1 MGQRPFDFPPAPSPQ
16 KGDRCR
22 SFSPPLW
29 KILRRC
35 DRIDLP
41 EGFGRRRLSQRGEC
55 TLQCPVCGKEMKTG
69 ASTFMGSTG
78 LTPMACVFTDSEVK
92 QKGFFRHNV
101 VSKVL
106 LQGDDIET
114 YFCESC
120 QLLLPL
126 IR

>member
-1 MGQRPFDFPPAPSPQ
+1 M
-16 KGDRCR
+16 
-22 SFSPPLW
+22 
-29 KILRRC
+29 
-35 DRIDLP
+35 
-41 EGFGRRRLSQRGEC
+41 
-55 TLQCPVCGKEMKTG
+55 QCPVCGKEMKTG
-69 ASTFMGSTG
+69 TSTFMGSTG

>member
-1 MGQRPFDFPPAPSPQ
+1 M
-16 KGDRCR
+16 
-22 SFSPPLW
+22 
-29 KILRRC
+29 
-35 DRIDLP
+35 
-41 EGFGRRRLSQRGEC
+41 
-55 TLQCPVCGKEMKTG
+55 QCPVCGKEMKTG

-106 LQGDDIET
+106 LQGYDIET

>member
-1 MGQRPFDFPPAPSPQ
+1 M
-16 KGDRCR
+16 
-22 SFSPPLW
+22 
-29 KILRRC
+29 
-35 DRIDLP
+35 
-41 EGFGRRRLSQRGEC
+41 
-55 TLQCPVCGKEMKTG
+55 QCPVCGKEMKPG
-69 ASTFMGSTG
+69 VSTFMGSTG

-114 YFCESC
+114 YFPESC

>member
-1 MGQRPFDFPPAPSPQ
+1 M
-16 KGDRCR
+16 
-22 SFSPPLW
+22 
-29 KILRRC
+29 
-35 DRIDLP
+35 
-41 EGFGRRRLSQRGEC
+41 
-55 TLQCPVCGKEMKTG
+55 QCPVCGKEMKTG

-120 QLLLPL
+120 QLLLP
-126 IR
+126 RPAKAPGSQGSPTPKEAPAG

>member
-1 MGQRPFDFPPAPSPQ
+1 M
-16 KGDRCR
+16 
-22 SFSPPLW
+22 
-29 KILRRC
+29 
-35 DRIDLP
+35 
-41 EGFGRRRLSQRGEC
+41 
-55 TLQCPVCGKEMKTG
+55 QCPVCGKEMKTG
-69 ASTFMGSTG
+69 ASTFMGST
-78 LTPMACVFTDSEVK
+78 K

>member
-1 MGQRPFDFPPAPSPQ
+1 MP
-16 KGDRCR
+16 
-22 SFSPPLW
+22 
-29 KILRRC
+29 
-35 DRIDLP
+35 
-41 EGFGRRRLSQRGEC
+41 
-55 TLQCPVCGKEMKTG
+55 
-69 ASTFMGSTG
+69 
-78 LTPMACVFTDSEVK
+78 

>member
-1 MGQRPFDFPPAPSPQ
+1 MQG
-16 KGDRCR
+16 
-22 SFSPPLW
+22 
-29 KILRRC
+29 
-35 DRIDLP
+35 
-41 EGFGRRRLSQRGEC
+41 
-55 TLQCPVCGKEMKTG
+55 PVCGKEMKTG
-69 ASTFMGSTG
+69 ASTSKGATG
-78 LTPMACVFTDSEVK
+78 LPPLPCRFTDSEVK

>member
-1 MGQRPFDFPPAPSPQ
+1 M
-16 KGDRCR
+16 
-22 SFSPPLW
+22 
-29 KILRRC
+29 
-35 DRIDLP
+35 
-41 EGFGRRRLSQRGEC
+41 
-55 TLQCPVCGKEMKTG
+55 QCPVCGKEMKTG

-78 LTPMACVFTDSEVK
+78 LTPMACVFMFANRCACVFTDSEVK